1 MNLIQSVATV
11 VRKYLYSS
19 RLLYPILS
27 IMIFN
32 GRNKFLLIIITTT
45 TTTTIIIYVWMARF
59 VTKEKYNNI
68 TNRKWGESIDELH
81 AAFPT
86 FFLSTGNDSQQKS
99 NRRANKL
106 ANAINATARGAI
118 ASA

>member
-32 GRNKFLLIIITTT
+32 GRNKFLLIIIII

-86 FFLSTGNDSQQKS
+86 CFLSTGNDSQQKS

-106 ANAINATARGAI
+106 ASAINATARGAI

>member
-1 MNLIQSVATV
+1 
-11 VRKYLYSS
+11 
-19 RLLYPILS
+19 
-27 IMIFN
+27 MIFN
-32 GRNKFLLIIITTT
+32 GRNKFLLIIIII

>member
-1 MNLIQSVATV
+1 
-11 VRKYLYSS
+11 
-19 RLLYPILS
+19 
-27 IMIFN
+27 MIFN
-32 GRNKFLLIIITTT
+32 GRNKFLLIIIII

-86 FFLSTGNDSQQKS
+86 CFLSTGNDSQQKS

-106 ANAINATARGAI
+106 ASAINATARGAI

>member
-27 IMIFN
+27 ITIFN
-32 GRNKFLLIIITTT
+32 GRNKFLLIIIIT

-86 FFLSTGNDSQQKS
+86 CFLSTGNDSQQKS